1 MKTVG
6 IDVSKATL
14 DICYLNNQTT
24 QFFQCQ
30 NNEAGIEPL
39 VLALKEFAPT
49 KITLEATG
57 GYEKPLYLALKT
69 AQLPVVKANPRQVRD
84 FAKACGILAKTDKL
98 DAKVLAHYAQ
108 VIQPKETEFIPPQA
122 LVELVRHQE
131 QTTQAL
137 ATLKTQAH
145 QATDPFVIT
154 DLATQCET
162 LKQRLS
168 GIAAELKRRITLDAP
183 LQSKQACLETVAGVG
198 FKTSVVLL
206 ASLPE
211 LGCLGRGEIASLVGV
226 APKNRDSGTWRGKRC
241 CWGGRA
247 GVRRLLYMAV
257 LSAVKYDER
266 LKSFYD
272 RLRGVGKPA
281 KVALVACM
289 RKLLTILNA
298 MVRDHLKTA
307 A

>member
-6 IDVSKATL
+6 IDVSKSTL
-14 DICYLNNQTT
+14 DICYLNNQSP
-24 QFFQCQ
+24 QFSQCQ
-30 NNEAGIEPL
+30 NQETDIEQL
-39 VLALKEFAPT
+39 VLALREFAPT

-57 GYEKPLYLALKT
+57 GYEKPLYLALKA

-98 DAKVLAHYAQ
+98 DAKVLAHYAR
-108 VIQPKETEFIPPQA
+108 VIQPQETDFLPPQA
-122 LVELVRHQE
+122 LVELARHQE

-145 QATDPFVIT
+145 QATDPFVIA
-154 DLATQCET
+154 DLAAQCEA

-168 GIAAELKRRITLDAP
+168 AIVVELKRRIALDP
-183 LQSKQACLETVAGVG
+183 SIQSKQACLETVAGVG

-206 ASLPE
+206 ACLPE
-211 LGCLGRGEIASLVGV
+211 LGCLGRGKIASLVGV
-226 APKNRDSGTWRGKRC
+226 APKNRDSGAWRGKRC
-241 CWGGRA
+241 CWGGRS

-257 LSAVKYDER
+257 LSSVRHDER
-266 LKSFYD
+266 LKVFYE

-281 KVALVACM
+281 KVALVACI

-298 MVRDHLKTA
+298 MVRDHLKATA
-307 A
+307 

>member
-6 IDVSKATL
+6 IDVSKSTL
-14 DICYLNNQTT
+14 DICYLTNQTT
-24 QFFQCQ
+24 QFSQRQ
-30 NNEAGIEPL
+30 NQETDIEQV
-39 VLALKEFAPT
+39 VLTLREFAPN

-108 VIQPKETEFIPPQA
+108 VIQPKETDFLPPQA

-154 DLATQCET
+154 DLAAQCEA

-168 GIAAELKRRITLDAP
+168 AIEVELKRRIALDAP
-183 LQSKQACLETVAGVG
+183 LQAKQDCLETVAGVG

-211 LGCLGRGEIASLVGV
+211 LGHLGRGEIASLVGV
-226 APKNRDSGTWRGKRC
+226 APKNRDSGAWRGKRC
-241 CWGGRA
+241 CWGGRS

-257 LSAVKYDER
+257 LSSVRHDGR
-266 LKSFYD
+266 LKVFYD

-298 MVRDHLKTA
+298 MVRDHLKTTV
-307 A
+307 